1 MYRCTVYIWCVYGH
15 AFVAWDS
22 LASPLKNASP
32 SGNVGKKKELSDI
45 GAMHRSFPD
54 LEDLH
59 LAHHLSYSLWDFTVL
74 SAFKMSFRLS
84 SVSKSPSV
92 PSGRVLLDPLGP
104 LRSEGDDA
112 RGLALHRLGDGR
124 RNARQTEQQAE
135 EKSEEAQT
143 RVPAGEGSAAT

>member
-1 MYRCTVYIWCVYGH
+1 MYIWCVYGH

-104 LRSEGDDA
+104 LIIRRLSNLLQFFFFLFLFNKRE
-112 RGLALHRLGDGR
+112 ALTQ
-124 RNARQTEQQAE
+124 N
-135 EKSEEAQT
+135 
-143 RVPAGEGSAAT
+143 